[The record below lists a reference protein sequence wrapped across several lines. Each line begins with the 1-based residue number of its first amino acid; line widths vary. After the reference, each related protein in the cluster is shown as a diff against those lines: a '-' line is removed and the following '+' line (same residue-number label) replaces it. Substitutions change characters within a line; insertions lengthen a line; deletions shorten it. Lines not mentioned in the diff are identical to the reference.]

1 MCIIDFMCIK
11 ENEIV
16 LKPLLDKDVS
26 TFNKWLDKD
35 YIYKW
40 LCPSGEE
47 YRAAWL
53 DEVNNRNDK
62 YNFMKHFIVN
72 CNDKKIGFCLYMD
85 CYFEQDY
92 IPKHYRITVDKKE
105 SVYEI
110 GYLIGEEEYLGK
122 GIGNII
128 VKKLEEKII
137 EIGGKEILADP
148 NEENIISIKTLLNNG
163 FIKIKNGDYRKQI

>member
-1 MCIIDFMCIK
+1 MDIK
-11 ENEIV
+11 ESEIA
-16 LKPLLDKDVS
+16 LMPLLDKDIS
-26 TFNKWLDKD
+26 IFSKWLSKE

-47 YRAAWL
+47 HREAWL
-53 DEVNNRNDK
+53 DEINNRNDK
-62 YNFMKHFIVN
+62 YNYMRHFIVN
-72 CNDKKIGFCLYMD
+72 YNDKKIGFCFYMD

-92 IPKHYRITVDKKE
+92 IPKHYGITVDKKE
-105 SVYEI
+105 SVFEI

-128 VKKLEEKII
+128 VKKLEEKIT

-148 NEENIISIKTLLNNG
+148 NEENTISIKTLLNNG

>member
-1 MCIIDFMCIK
+1 MCIK

-16 LKPLLDKDVS
+16 LKPFLDKDIS
-26 TFNKWLDKD
+26 IFNKWLNKE

-40 LCPSGEE
+40 FCPNGEE
-47 YRAAWL
+47 HKEAWL
-53 DEVNNRNDK
+53 DEINNRKDK
-62 YNFMKHFIVN
+62 YNYMRHFIVN
-72 CNDKKIGFCLYMD
+72 YNDKEIGFCLYMD

-92 IPKHYRITVDKKE
+92 IPKHYGITVDKKE

>member
-1 MCIIDFMCIK
+1 MCIK

-16 LKPLLDKDVS
+16 LKLLLDKDIS
-26 TFNKWLDKD
+26 IFNKWLNKE

-40 LCPSGEE
+40 FCPNGEE
-47 YRAAWL
+47 HKEAWL
-53 DEVNNRNDK
+53 DEINNRNDK
-62 YNFMKHFIVN
+62 YNYMRHFIVN
-72 CNDKKIGFCLYMD
+72 YNDKEIGFCLYMD

-92 IPKHYRITVDKKE
+92 IPKHYGITVDKKE

-110 GYLIGEEEYLGK
+110 GYLIGEKEYLGK

-137 EIGGKEILADP
+137 EIGGTEILADP